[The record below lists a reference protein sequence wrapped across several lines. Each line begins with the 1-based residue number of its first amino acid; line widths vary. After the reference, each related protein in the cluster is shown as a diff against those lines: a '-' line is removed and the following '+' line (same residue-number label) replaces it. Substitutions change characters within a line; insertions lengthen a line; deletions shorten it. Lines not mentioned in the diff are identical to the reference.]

1 MHFGAG
7 FSGPAIIYDEALCN
21 NSEQQS
27 PAITYQKDSK
37 RYQEAPT
44 QHSPSPP
51 HDLGQLWENVKNS
64 LSWTEVLHITFFA
77 FNIKGTKWS

>member
-37 RYQEAPT
+37 RYQEVPT
-44 QHSPSPP
+44 QHSPPP
-51 HDLGQLWENVKNS
+51 THDLVQLWENVNS

>member
-27 PAITYQKDSK
+27 PAIIYQKDSK

-44 QHSPSPP
+44 QHSPPP
-51 HDLGQLWENVKNS
+51 PM
-64 LSWTEVLHITFFA
+64 I
-77 FNIKGTKWS
+77 

>member
-37 RYQEAPT
+37 RYQEVPT
-44 QHSPSPP
+44 QHSPPP
-51 HDLGQLWENVKNS
+51 HP
-64 LSWTEVLHITFFA
+64 
-77 FNIKGTKWS
+77 

>member
-37 RYQEAPT
+37 RYQEVPT
-44 QHSPSPP
+44 
-51 HDLGQLWENVKNS
+51 HDLVQLWENVKNS